1 MMGSGPLPEN
11 AGESM
16 TIATVGPP
24 SAGEERGRTRDR
36 RFTLACYAIGQLVLL
51 GWWLAFHPGLMSPD
65 SVTYVAHVTTGPWVA
80 GQSVAYDALLGLCLR
95 VTGDLS
101 PVTLAQTA
109 AMAAALAH
117 LAGALRQP
125 GVRGR
130 RLLVA
135 VGCATLSPP
144 LGAFTVTMWKDVPF
158 TVCAVLAA
166 GTAVRL
172 ATGPA
177 AVRRAAGAGKRG
189 VLKGGWSW
197 DPRLAAL
204 GAELAGLG
212 LFRNNGFLVALI
224 AAILLLPLLPS
235 ARRLLAVVAAGAVA
249 APLLLLGAG
258 YPAMG
263 IAPPSRSFAYQTVF
277 GDLAVA
283 YGERP
288 RLFDHEQRALLATI
302 APLHAWQRG
311 ATCQT
316 MARVFF
322 APGFS
327 HTRAEQRISDVLELW
342 RGLLVRAPGVILSA
356 RVCRAALAWQVG
368 STSGEPGGELYR
380 FSLRDPRLPDGWEGS
395 PAASAMRQRP
405 FSAGLRAAGLSVLDA
420 STIRQLEWLLW
431 RAPFWCYLGYAAAA
445 LAWRRTGSV
454 AALAGTAVV
463 AGQQIGVILTN
474 TAPDFRFMVAPIFV
488 GVLLV
493 PLLLREART
502 LLPRR

>member
-1 MMGSGPLPEN
+1 
-11 AGESM
+11 M

-24 SAGEERGRTRDR
+24 SVERERGDVRDTRDR
-36 RFTLACYAIGQLVLL
+36 WFTLACYATGQLVLL

-80 GQSVAYDALLGLCLR
+80 GQSVAYDALLGLSLR

-117 LAGALRQP
+117 LAGALRSL

-130 RLLVA
+130 GLLA
-135 VGCATLSPP
+135 ALGCAVLSPP

-177 AVRRAAGAGKRG
+177 AVRRAAGSGTRG
-189 VLKGGWSW
+189 TLRNRVLKGGWTW

-224 AAILLLPLLPS
+224 AAILLLPLLPA
-235 ARRLLAVVAAGAVA
+235 ARRPLATVAAAAVA

-288 RLFDHEQRALLATI
+288 RLFDREQRALLATI
-302 APLHAWQRG
+302 APLHAWRRG

-322 APGFS
+322 DPAFS
-327 HTRAEQRISDVLELW
+327 HSRAEQRISDVLELW
-342 RGLLVRAPGVILSA
+342 RGLLVRAPGVMLSA
-356 RVCRAALAWQVG
+356 RICRAALAWQVG
-368 STSGEPGGELYR
+368 STSG
-380 FSLRDPRLPDGWEGS
+380 
-395 PAASAMRQRP
+395 
-405 FSAGLRAAGLSVLDA
+405 
-420 STIRQLEWLLW
+420 
-431 RAPFWCYLGYAAAA
+431 
-445 LAWRRTGSV
+445 
-454 AALAGTAVV
+454 
-463 AGQQIGVILTN
+463 
-474 TAPDFRFMVAPIFV
+474 
-488 GVLLV
+488 
-493 PLLLREART
+493 
-502 LLPRR
+502 